1 MNPLD
6 LRNNAIV
13 HGPKGHVWHGAHVLI
28 VDSADDHVVTSL
40 GTFRRD
46 RYGTLR
52 LETDAAFYIEEDPEA
67 EPT

>member
-1 MNPLD
+1 MSD
-6 LRNNAIV
+6 FVII

-28 VDSADDHVVTSL
+28 ADRADDHVVASL

-52 LETDAAFYIEEDPEA
+52 LETDAVFYIEEGPEA
-67 EPT
+67 APT